1 MEESKISRQ
10 GKTHNIWKVNVCSLL
25 DELARNRVVRLSTN
39 LMERGI
45 TVLEGRRVKISN
57 ARWGR
62 NLVLNIDFSS
72 LFQKIKNKW
81 NATDWARAMK
91 CCISRLTFLRERVR
105 WVYLIPDVDIGALLE
120 EKGDHREVFLVA
132 IIM

>member
-57 ARWGR
+57 AR
-62 NLVLNIDFSS
+62 
-72 LFQKIKNKW
+72 
-81 NATDWARAMK
+81 
-91 CCISRLTFLRERVR
+91 
-105 WVYLIPDVDIGALLE
+105 
-120 EKGDHREVFLVA
+120 
-132 IIM
+132 

>member
-1 MEESKISRQ
+1 
-10 GKTHNIWKVNVCSLL
+10 
-25 DELARNRVVRLSTN
+25 
-39 LMERGI
+39 
-45 TVLEGRRVKISN
+45 
-57 ARWGR
+57 
-62 NLVLNIDFSS
+62 
-72 LFQKIKNKW
+72 
-81 NATDWARAMK
+81 MK